1 MRLYAVVGGG
11 DPEAIDVFLTA
22 RRGPLNVAAVTLPTE
37 ASPTSQIRKETDSGR
52 IRSFFSPP

>member
-22 RRGPLNVAAVTLPTE
+22 RRGPLNVAAVKLPTE
-37 ASPTSQIRKETDSGR
+37 ASPN
-52 IRSFFSPP
+52 

>member
-22 RRGPLNVAAVTLPTE
+22 RLGPLNVAAVTLPTE
-37 ASPTSQIRKETDSGR
+37 ASPN
-52 IRSFFSPP
+52 